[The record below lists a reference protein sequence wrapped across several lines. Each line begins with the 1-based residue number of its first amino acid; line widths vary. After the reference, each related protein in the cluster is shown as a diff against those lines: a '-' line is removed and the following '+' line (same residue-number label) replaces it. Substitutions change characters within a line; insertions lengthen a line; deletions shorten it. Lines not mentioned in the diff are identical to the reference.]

1 MILALDVHYRENLA
15 KSVGILFNWQDSVP
29 KEIVCEYIYEMEEY
43 IPGQFYKR
51 ELPCLLKIIEKIDI
65 SILDAI
71 IVDGHIYVDNNFEY
85 GLGGKLY
92 EVLDKKI
99 PIIGVAKTPFFKNK
113 ETIRELY
120 RGESKTP
127 LYISSIGLNLDIVID
142 CIKNMYGKS
151 RMPYILRDLDKI
163 TKDK

>member
-1 MILALDVHYRENLA
+1 MLLAIDVHYREKEA
-15 KSVGILFNWQDSVP
+15 KAVGVLFHWEDEEP
-29 KEIVCEYIYEMEEY
+29 KEVFVENLQGIEDYIS
-43 IPGQFYKR
+43 GQFYKR

-151 RMPYILRDLDKI
+151 RMPYILRCLDKI

>member
-29 KEIVCEYIYEMEEY
+29 KEIVCEYIYEVEEY

-127 LYISSIGLNLDIVID
+127 LYISSIGLNMDIVID

-151 RMPYILRDLDKI
+151 RMPYILRCLDKI